1 MSSKLINVKHVKQYL
16 MDYASK
22 TRHHKFT
29 QVSQTTLD
37 RVEAAVRTTC
47 QTIVNSAPS
56 KGKTL

>member
-1 MSSKLINVKHVKQYL
+1 MSKLITVKHVKQYL
-16 MDYASK
+16 LDHASK

-37 RVEAAVRTTC
+37 RIEAAVRSTC
-47 QTIVNSAPS
+47 QNIVNSAPS